1 MFALA
6 SNPSQALLTN
16 AKTGAT
22 GVAAGPS
29 EKSISIPLGPEKC
42 ISIPLGIVVRRAPGV
57 TAWVKW
63 TWTAIAVLPGAGPA
77 DWREIAR
84 DGEAIEYHA
93 ATVTL
98 ELFRTDTEAYLSGL
112 STREPAIYVVMRDG
126 ARDHPEVVLAT
137 VSPYDAQDY
146 ADSGDEMIDKVAMPQ
161 GLVDWIKTFISQH
174 HEDEVFIK
182 RKRDKHRIDGA
193 QDGVGDAR
201 IHQVS
206 DVYRAPRKIE
216 VMQ

>member
-1 MFALA
+1 
-6 SNPSQALLTN
+6 
-16 AKTGAT
+16 
-22 GVAAGPS
+22 
-29 EKSISIPLGPEKC
+29 
-42 ISIPLGIVVRRAPGV
+42 
-57 TAWVKW
+57 VKW
-63 TWTAIAVLPGAGPA
+63 TWNTIAVLPGAGPA

-84 DGEAIEYHA
+84 DGETIEYHA

-146 ADSGDEMIDKVAMPQ
+146 ADSGDELIDKVAMPV
-161 GLVDWIKTFISQH
+161 GLIDWIKTFITQH

-182 RKRDKHRIDGA
+182 RKRDKHRFDGV

-201 IHQVS
+201 IVQVS
-206 DVYRAPRKIE
+206 DVYRAPRK
-216 VMQ
+216 VWVAQ